1 MVASVAPPGRAHR
14 HEIGAILG
22 CLVASAVSL
31 ALAPALM
38 PESYSWVS
46 HTTSPR
52 GPASPPTRGAGDSS
66 ICVDLDRNGDLG
78 RQRQSPATH
87 DVPCSVRLVCLGG
100 DKSLPVRKPHD
111 ISRASRRDAVK
122 SAG

>member
-52 GPASPPTRGAGDSS
+52 GPASPSTRPPGDSS
-66 ICVDLDRNGDLG
+66 IGFYSIGMAIWGDSSGAL
-78 RQRQSPATH
+78 QRTMF
-87 DVPCSVRLVCLGG
+87 LVLYTWYA
-100 DKSLPVRKPHD
+100 SEA
-111 ISRASRRDAVK
+111 IRAYRFEKVTQ
-122 SAG
+122 GE